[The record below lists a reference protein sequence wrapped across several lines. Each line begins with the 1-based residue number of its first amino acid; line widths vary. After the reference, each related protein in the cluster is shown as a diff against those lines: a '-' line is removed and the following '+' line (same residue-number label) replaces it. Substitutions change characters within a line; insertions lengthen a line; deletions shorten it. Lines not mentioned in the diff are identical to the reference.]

1 MCQPRLGTGAFPH
14 TRTSPRLRK
23 GERPESVLRGLVGK
37 WDWASP
43 CSEEK
48 VEEKKRPQGPA
59 CPFLACKVVGWE
71 RDRLSVDPN
80 GQNKETGR
88 RFAERLI

>member
-1 MCQPRLGTGAFPH
+1 M
-14 TRTSPRLRK
+14 
-23 GERPESVLRGLVGK
+23 
-37 WDWASP
+37 
-43 CSEEK
+43 
-48 VEEKKRPQGPA
+48 EEKKRPQGPA
-59 CPFLACKVVGWE
+59 CPFLACKVIGWE